1 MNFIKIFGFFIGL
14 FITLFLISYVKINE
28 PFTNIEHSS
37 IEPLNYKT
45 MIINDNDDSVLPYN
59 GYKFMC
65 INTYNDLNKIV
76 INDGKWYD
84 IDDNNLYFKFNKILT
99 LDKNFINKKLGSPG
113 ANISHIQLNGPESFN
128 FANNSETYEVIEF
141 TMFMTI
147 KIISCLNKNN
157 ILFEMTGNTTS
168 IDKLIPTYTT
178 SIINI
183 NFVIR
188 EDNKNYD
195 IILLVGDKV
204 YSGLANNIDKDIV
217 ENTDYIIIGLYYK
230 KDKIGLIFNNKIYE
244 YENLNKYEITLGSTP
259 LIINKNG
266 SFNMHLYKFVYY
278 KSLFDFQYYDYL
290 GRYNNYYLS
299 GLNNHETK
307 CQVKEIEIKKE
318 KEEVNF
324 EKITLPEFKYPILH
338 KYYDSYKN
346 NFFDL
351 FKKHNNDNDINND
364 INANVNVNVN
374 VNNNNDGSFFDLLK
388 RNVENNENNDVDG
401 LFSSFNDSKYTHAKI
416 DNSFI

>member
-14 FITLFLISYVKINE
+14 FITLLLISYVKINE

-37 IEPLNYKT
+37 IEPFHNKT
-45 MIINDNDDSVLPYN
+45 MIINENDDSILPYN

-65 INTYNDLNKIV
+65 INTYNDVTKLD
-76 INDGKWYD
+76 INNGKWLD
-84 IDDNNLYFKFNKILT
+84 IDNNDLYFRFDKMIT
-99 LDKNFINKKLGSPG
+99 LDKNYINKRIGSPG
-113 ANISHIQLNGPESFN
+113 ANINHIQLNGPECFY

-147 KIISCLNKNN
+147 KIISSLNKNN

-168 IDKLIPTYTT
+168 TDKLSPSYTT

-183 NFVIR
+183 NFIVR
-188 EDNKNYD
+188 ENTNYD
-195 IILLVGDKV
+195 IILLIGDKV

-217 ENTDYIIIGLYYK
+217 ENTDYLIVGLYYK

-244 YENLNKYEITLGSTP
+244 YENLNTYDITLGSTP
-259 LIINKNG
+259 IIINKNG
-266 SFNMHLYKFVYY
+266 SFNMQLYNFVYY

-290 GRYNNYYLS
+290 GRYNNYYLA
-299 GLNNHETK
+299 GLHNHQTK
-307 CQVKEIEIKKE
+307 CPVINEE
-318 KEEVNF
+318 KEEKKEDKEPEDF
-324 EKITLPEFKYPILH
+324 DRITLQEFKYPILH
-338 KYYDSYKN
+338 KYYDTYKN

-351 FKKHNNDNDINND
+351 FKKHNDVETNITINE
-364 INANVNVNVN
+364 
-374 VNNNNDGSFFDLLK
+374 NNGSFFDLFK
-388 RNVENNENNDVDG
+388 RHIENR
-401 LFSSFNDSKYTHAKI
+401 NDSDVNSIYNSFDELKYSYAKN

>member
-14 FITLFLISYVKINE
+14 FITLLLISYIKINE

-37 IEPLNYKT
+37 IEPYHNKP
-45 MIINDNDDSVLPYN
+45 MIINDNDDSILPYN
-59 GYKFMC
+59 GYKFMS
-65 INTYNDLNKIV
+65 INTYKDINKIV

-84 IDDNNLYFKFNKILT
+84 IDNDDLYFKFDKLIT
-99 LDKNFINKKLGSPG
+99 LDKNYINKRIGSLG
-113 ANISHIQLNGPESFN
+113 ANISHVQLNGPECFN
-128 FANNSETYEVIEF
+128 FANNSENYEVIEF

-147 KIISCLNKNN
+147 KILSCLNKNN

-168 IDKLIPTYTT
+168 TDKLIPTYTT

-183 NFVIR
+183 NFVVR

-217 ENTDYIIIGLYYK
+217 ENTDHIIIGLYYK

-244 YENLNKYEITLGSTP
+244 YEKLNTFDITLGSTP

-266 SFNMHLYKFVYY
+266 SFNMHLYNFVYY

-299 GLNNHETK
+299 GLNNHQTK
-307 CQVKEIEIKKE
+307 CPEKEIKIENEEKKID
-318 KEEVNF
+318 F
-324 EKITLPEFKYPILH
+324 EKIILPEFKYPILH
-338 KYYDSYKN
+338 KYYDAYKN
-346 NFFDL
+346 NFFDI
-351 FKKHNNDNDINND
+351 FHQHHDNQKSTTVDENN
-364 INANVNVNVN
+364 
-374 VNNNNDGSFFDLLK
+374 GSFFDLFK
-388 RNVENNENNDVDG
+388 RRIDND
-401 LFSSFNDSKYTHAKI
+401 NDNDNDNMKYIPAKI

>member
-1 MNFIKIFGFFIGL
+1 MNLIKIFGFFLGL

-28 PFTNIEHSS
+28 PFTNVNLTS
-37 IEPLNYKT
+37 IEPFYDKT
-45 MIINDNDDSVLPYN
+45 MIIDDNDDSILPYN

-65 INTYNDLNKIV
+65 INTYNDINKVDIT
-76 INDGKWYD
+76 NGKWYD
-84 IDDNNLYFKFNKILT
+84 IDNKDFYFKFDKLIT
-99 LDKNFINKKLGSPG
+99 LDKNFVNKRLGAPG
-113 ANISHIQLNGPESFN
+113 ANISHVQLNGPECYY
-128 FANNSETYEVIEF
+128 FANNSETYDVIEF

-147 KIISCLNKNN
+147 KILSCLNKNN
-157 ILFEMTGNTTS
+157 ILFEMTGNTASTN
-168 IDKLIPTYTT
+168 KLIPSYTT

-195 IILLVGDKV
+195 IILLIGDKI

-217 ENTDYIIIGLYYK
+217 ENTDYIIVGLYYK

-244 YENLNKYEITLGSTP
+244 YENLNTYDITLGSTP
-259 LIINKNG
+259 IIINKNG

-278 KSLFDFQYYDYL
+278 KALFDFQHYDYL

-299 GLNNHETK
+299 GLYNHRTK
-307 CQVKEIEIKKE
+307 CHVKKEIEIKKDE
-318 KEEVNF
+318 NVDF
-324 EKITLPEFKYPILH
+324 ERIVLPDFKYPILH
-338 KYYDSYKN
+338 KYYNAYKN

-351 FKKHNNDNDINND
+351 FDKHHNEKSITVHDNDN
-364 INANVNVNVN
+364 
-374 VNNNNDGSFFDLLK
+374 GSFFNLFK
-388 RNVENNENNDVDG
+388 RHVENNDDNNIENVFNAFDQMN
-401 LFSSFNDSKYTHAKI
+401 FSKANT

>member
-14 FITLFLISYVKINE
+14 FITLILISYVKINE

-37 IEPLNYKT
+37 VEPFHDKT
-45 MIINDNDDSVLPYN
+45 MIINENDDSILPYY

-65 INTYNDLNKIV
+65 INTYDDLNKV
-76 INDGKWYD
+76 AINDGKWYD
-84 IDDNNLYFKFNKILT
+84 IDNNNLYFKFDKVIT
-99 LDKNFINKKLGSPG
+99 LDKNFVNKRLGSPG
-113 ANISHIQLNGPESFN
+113 ANISRVQLNGPECFY
-128 FANNSETYEVIEF
+128 FANNSENYEVIEF

-168 IDKLIPTYTT
+168 IDKLIPSYTT

-183 NFVIR
+183 NFIIR

-195 IILLVGDKV
+195 IILLIGDKV

-244 YENLNKYEITLGSTP
+244 YENLNKFDITLGSTP

-299 GLNNHETK
+299 GLHNHRTK
-307 CQVKEIEIKKE
+307 CPVIKDIEKKE
-318 KEEVNF
+318 ENVDF
-324 EKITLPEFKYPILH
+324 ERIVLPEFKYPILH
-338 KYYDSYKN
+338 KYYDAYKN

-351 FKKHNNDNDINND
+351 FKKHNDNGNGNDNGNENG
-364 INANVNVNVN
+364 NENGN
-374 VNNNNDGSFFDLLK
+374 FFDLLK
-388 RNVENNENNDVDG
+388 RHIDNSENSNENDVDNI
-401 LFSSFNDSKYTHAKI
+401 FNSFDAMKYSYAKN